1 MKKYVTYDEEE
12 MLRNLNS
19 IYRSLDNLAKYLALV
34 SQQLDYKRSNLTSKY
49 LKESVSTELSNIT
62 SILNNFNLESEKKE
76 TPSIEKKIKE
86 LEEKMKQDID

>member
-1 MKKYVTYDEEE
+1 MKQYVTYYEEE

-19 IYRSLDNLAKYLALV
+19 IYRSLDNITKYLALV

>member
-19 IYRSLDNLAKYLALV
+19 IYRSLDNITKYLALA